1 MNTATTTTSRTLAGT
16 IPAVAASDGAGVTLR
31 RSLGSRANLRFDPF
45 LMLDEFYSD
54 DPDDYLA
61 GFPSH
66 PHRGFETVT
75 YMLDGRMRHED
86 SQGNRGDLGPGDVQW
101 MTAARGIIHSEM
113 PQQTAGRMRG
123 FQLWINL
130 PAREKM
136 QPAAY
141 RDVPAAQIPV
151 VSLPDGGEVRVIAG
165 TFADGERSV
174 PGPLQGSAATAPLYL
189 DVRLPQGASVTPAIP
204 ASHQAFIY
212 VYEGEA
218 FVGADQQVL
227 PHRAGGVLSAGGSVL
242 ITAGRGGAR
251 LLLLAG
257 RPLGEP
263 VVQYGPFVMNT
274 QKEIEQAVADYRN
287 GTLVGPATEGSA
299 VWI

>member
-1 MNTATTTTSRTLAGT
+1 MNNSRKLQAV
-16 IPAVAASDGAGVTLR
+16 IESVAASDGAGVKLR
-31 RSLGSRANLRFDPF
+31 RSLGSRQNLRFDPF
-45 LMLDEFYSD
+45 LMLDEFFSD

-75 YMLDGRMRHED
+75 YMLDGHMRHED
-86 SQGNRGDLGPGDVQW
+86 SFGNRGDLGPGDVQW

-136 QPAAY
+136 KPAAY
-141 RDVPAAQIPV
+141 RDIPSQEIPT
-151 VSLPDGGEVRVIAG
+151 VSLAGGGELRVIAG
-165 TFADGERSV
+165 EFVQGDTRTA
-174 PGPLQGSAATAPLYL
+174 GPIGGLSTAPLYY
-189 DVRLPQGASVTPAIP
+189 DVRLPAASAAVIPTPLT
-204 ASHQAFIY
+204 HNTFLY
-212 VYEGEA
+212 VYEGDA
-218 FVGADQQVL
+218 VVGDDARPL
-227 PHRAGGVLSAGGSVL
+227 PFRSAGLLTPGGSVR
-242 ITAGRGGAR
+242 IRAGEQGVR

-257 RPLGEP
+257 KPIGEP

-274 QKEIEQAVADYRN
+274 AEEIQQAVIDYQR
-287 GTLVGPATEGSA
+287 GQLA
-299 VWI
+299 VAG